1 MQRLALLAMLLL
13 ALLPT
18 AGRLLQPVA
27 QDMPS
32 GLGAICTT
40 AGLKYVD
47 LALFGA
53 TNPQHGDAHDRSAH
67 GHDGFNCD
75 YCPLLASLV
84 VVVLWLALVGLR
96 AATRALPSQWRA
108 CVPQW
113 FLPYG
118 LGSRGPPLVL

>member
-1 MQRLALLAMLLL
+1 MLRLALLAMLLL

-18 AGRLLQPVA
+18 AGRLLQPMTARVPTTLA
-27 QDMPS
+27 
-32 GLGAICTT
+32 AICTT

-53 TNPQHGDAHDRSAH
+53 SRTAQGEPDRSSH
-67 GHDGFNCD
+67 GHDGFDCD
-75 YCPLLASLV
+75 YCPLLATLTV
-84 VVVLWLALVGLR
+84 AVLWLALLSPRLPAR
-96 AATRALPSQWRA
+96 AIPPGRHAAPAQR
-108 CVPQW
+108 

>member
-27 QDMPS
+27 QDMPG

-53 TNPQHGDAHDRSAH
+53 ADTQHGDAHDRSAH
-67 GHDGFNCD
+67 GHDGFDCE

-84 VVVLWLALVGLR
+84 VAVLWLALLGLH
-96 AATRALPSQWRA
+96 AAARSMPAMWRA
-108 CVPQW
+108 CVPRW